1 MASNICPCLLNEVW
15 RSYANDLDNVPETE
29 GIYAIGDA
37 SGNVVYVGHSHNM
50 RMRLGEHKSGPQ
62 AIDQFVKEFERNGG
76 INLRIK
82 WVEEAHQQCV
92 EGEYLEC
99 IAKKVGYWPQYNIQ
113 RGNR

>member
-76 INLRIK
+76 DK
-82 WVEEAHQQCV
+82 PEDKM
-92 EGEYLEC
+92 G
-99 IAKKVGYWPQYNIQ
+99 
-113 RGNR
+113 RGSPSPMCGRRVP